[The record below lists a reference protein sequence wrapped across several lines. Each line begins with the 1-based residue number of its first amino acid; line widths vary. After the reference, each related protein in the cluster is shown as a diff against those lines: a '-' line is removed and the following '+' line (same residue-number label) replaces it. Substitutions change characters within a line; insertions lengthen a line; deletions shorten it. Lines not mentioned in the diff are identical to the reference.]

1 MSPENATGADEW
13 LQGMMS
19 DFLDEAGN
27 LLSSLN
33 EDLLTLEDWTA
44 SGASTHAPLDP
55 DLMNNMFRSA
65 HSLKGLSAMLGL
77 SNINQLT
84 HRIENV
90 FDASRK
96 GQLRFTA
103 AIVETIFQSLDA
115 LTAMIAKLQ
124 DDGSDQFDASVVIA
138 NIDQILEIGGC
149 ARAHTTQA
157 DAERALQACEQA
169 VELAI
174 ALEAPAPVPVVG
186 SATSATHPEIQG
198 LEQIDD
204 ESDIPPKYLAIF
216 IDETDLA
223 LDSLAELLLCAE
235 RSVQI
240 TAAEE
245 LLVTAH
251 RIKGSAAS
259 LGLHRAAKL
268 AHWMEDSLQT
278 AGERKLALSP
288 PLIDAMLHCVDALRT
303 YNNGLKQ
310 SVPDVSQFAAAAS
323 ELLLAAESAFREPM
337 ASTVQAPTGE
347 RPKSTMDATKPAWI
361 PPALERSLGEL
372 DTGTLVACE
381 LFFEPNMPLVGLKAN
396 LAFEKAARLGKVLH
410 CDPAADVL
418 EDAEQLE
425 TLRLVLLTESSSADI
440 SAALNVSG
448 VCSLS
453 VQSLTTATSAERVV
467 APLAAVLP
475 ASVAA
480 RSESTEPLIAAA
492 VAETS
497 VAAGHDVR
505 QTENKAKTDENGKP
519 GETLRV
525 DIDRLDQLM
534 NLAGQ
539 LVISKARFS
548 QIGYAMRESLPAKQL
563 TQVWSETASFMK
575 QLASD
580 DTHGGRGG
588 THSLVQAHARRLQAD
603 IEKITAEFERVTK
616 LHARVGDLFEAVHQL
631 DRVAASIQKSV
642 MDTRMVPVGP
652 LFNRFKRVVRDITRL
667 NSKDIRLLIRG
678 ESTELDKR
686 MIDELGDPLIHMV
699 RNSADHGIESPESR
713 LAAGKPAQGTI
724 TLDAFHRGNSIV
736 IQVLDDGKGL
746 DRDRILAKA
755 MERGLVDAD
764 AAERLT
770 THQIYQLIW
779 EPGFS
784 TAEKVTEISGRGMG
798 MDIVRSKIEGL
809 SGTVEVES
817 NPGQG
822 TTFTIKLPLT
832 LAIMPSLLAEVDGDV
847 IALPIESIAEIIS
860 LKDDSLST
868 VHGLRTATIR
878 GRVISVVKLNEL
890 LSWNYPASQQGASR
904 ETGDHTIVIMRY
916 ENREIGLFVN
926 AVLGEEDVVIKSLAD
941 NYRNVEGV
949 AGASILGNGRV
960 SLILDIG
967 ALVNLASRPMH
978 KTAAHCTI

>member
-1 MSPENATGADEW
+1 MSAETTAADEW

-19 DFLDEAGN
+19 DFLDEAGS

-33 EDLLTLEDWTA
+33 EDLLTLEAWTA
-44 SGASTHAPLDP
+44 SSAGQRAPFDP

-96 GQLRFTA
+96 GQLELTP
-103 AIVETIFQSLDA
+103 AIVEIIFQSIDA

-124 DDGSDQFDASVVIA
+124 DDGSDRHDASAVMTSIEQV
-138 NIDQILEIGGC
+138 LEQGGC
-149 ARAHTTQA
+149 ARQQTSQA
-157 DAERALQACEQA
+157 DAEKALAVCEQGLQLDA
-169 VELAI
+169 
-174 ALEAPAPVPVVG
+174 ALDAPAVVVVPNPDLN
-186 SATSATHPEIQG
+186 PEVAG
-198 LEQIDD
+198 LAQIAD
-204 ESDIPPKYLAIF
+204 EVDIPPKYLAIF

-223 LDSLAELLLCAE
+223 LESLAEVLLCAE
-235 RSVQI
+235 RSAQPRTV
-240 TAAEE
+240 EE

-259 LGLHRAAKL
+259 LGLNRTAKL

-278 AGERKLALSP
+278 AGERKQALSP
-288 PLIDAMLHCVDALRT
+288 SLIDAMLHCVDALRVYVT
-303 YNNGLKQ
+303 GLKQ
-310 SVPDVSQFAAAAS
+310 SEPDFSQFESAA
-323 ELLLAAESAFREPM
+323 EELLAASKLAFGSLPSPIAIPVVAKPTSA
-337 ASTVQAPTGE
+337 A
-347 RPKSTMDATKPAWI
+347 AWQ
-361 PPALERSLGEL
+361 PRAVVGMVGEL
-372 DTGTLVACE
+372 ETGTQYGCE
-381 LFFEPNMPLVGLKAN
+381 IHFEANLPLIGLKAN
-396 LAFEKAARLGKVLH
+396 LAYEKAARLGRVLL
-410 CDPAADVL
+410 CEPPA
-418 EDAEQLE
+418 E
-425 TLRLVLLTESSSADI
+425 TLEELDQLDSLRLIVQTESTSDELNS
-440 SAALNVSG
+440 ALNVSG
-448 VCSLS
+448 VRSLKIKALALP
-453 VQSLTTATSAERVV
+453 QSKSQEKAVPTMATKAPAESSLATTSDAK
-467 APLAAVLP
+467 
-475 ASVAA
+475 
-480 RSESTEPLIAAA
+480 AAA
-492 VAETS
+492 EP
-497 VAAGHDVR
+497 
-505 QTENKAKTDENGKP
+505 KAKTGEDSGKP

-548 QIGYAMRESLPAKQL
+548 QIGNAMRDNLPAKQL
-563 TQVWSETASFMK
+563 TQVWSETAAFME
-575 QLASD
+575 QLAGDGSSAGND
-580 DTHGGRGG
+580 KHAAANMNSIR
-588 THSLVQAHARRLQAD
+588 SHARRLQSD
-603 IEKITAEFERVTK
+603 IEKITAEFARVTK
-616 LHARVGDLFEAVHQL
+616 MHARVNELFEAVHQL

-667 NSKDIRLLIRG
+667 NGKDIRLVIRG

-699 RNSADHGIESPESR
+699 RNSADHGIESPEAR
-713 LAAGKPAQGTI
+713 LATGKSAQGTI

-736 IQVLDDGKGL
+736 IQVSDDGKGL
-746 DRDRILAKA
+746 DRDRILNKGI
-755 MERGLVDAD
+755 ERGLVDAET
-764 AAERLT
+764 AERMT
-770 THQIYQLIW
+770 SHQVYQLIW

-822 TTFTIKLPLT
+822 TVFTIKLPLT
-832 LAIMPSLLAEVDGDV
+832 LAIMPSLMAEIDGDV
-847 IALPIESIAEIIS
+847 IALPIESIAEIVG
-860 LKDDSLST
+860 LKDDSLGT

-878 GRVISVVKLNEL
+878 GRVISVVELKEL
-890 LSWNYPASQQGASR
+890 LTWNSRTGSQ
-904 ETGDHTIVIMRY
+904 EKPVTGDHTIVVIRY
-916 ENREIGLFVN
+916 ENKEIGLLVD

-949 AGASILGNGRV
+949 AGASILGDGRV
-960 SLILDIG
+960 SLILDVG
-967 ALVNLASRPMH
+967 ALVNLAS
-978 KTAAHCTI
+978 KTAHKS